1 MFTIGCDT
9 WPGISKVVE
18 EAGELG
24 QVCGRLIQ
32 MKGEREHF
40 SGADLVH
47 DLEDELADTLA
58 AIQYLMIHNRDLDIE
73 RITQRK
79 DEKFERFQGWHSDN
93 STES

>member
-1 MFTIGCDT
+1 MFTIGCKD

-47 DLEDELADTLA
+47 DLEDEIADTMA
-58 AIQYLMIHNRDLDIE
+58 AIHYLMDHNPSLDHDRIAE
-73 RITQRK
+73 RQATKYQRFN
-79 DEKFERFQGWHSDN
+79 DWHAENND
-93 STES
+93 